1 MYFVC
6 ISFGLSEV
14 TWLKS
19 ECFMESLMKCAT
31 RKNRM
36 MFLISFKFVCT
47 SLFGVQEKGS
57 AMVIMAGLIK
67 RFVGIKNLKNG
78 IERKKI

>member
-1 MYFVC
+1 MYFDC

-36 MFLISFKFVCT
+36 MFLTSFKFVCT
-47 SLFGVQEKGS
+47 SLFGVQE
-57 AMVIMAGLIK
+57 
-67 RFVGIKNLKNG
+67 
-78 IERKKI
+78 RKKICWDQKPEKWDRKEKDLRSRIH